1 MSILYLKSIEYHLN
15 KVMNIACDLDNCSS
29 DMLNSVISTYR
40 KVRLS
45 RLLDHEKFV
54 AIGGTQ
60 GAGKSTLL
68 STIYGLEDWLQLNN
82 GRGEQVPVFIYEKE
96 GISEPE
102 AIKVVFNTDTKMES
116 EKACDKEEFK
126 KIITQ
131 WNYNKIPEER
141 TFYVKLFV
149 PLVFNIPFG
158 WALLP
163 GYEIETRKNYAWQ
176 QLMRYVMTHALGVI
190 IVTSE
195 ERLAHDQANIISD
208 LTDSLESKKPVIAI
222 TRADTYR
229 EDKTKIADLTNRAK
243 EVYQVSDKEVVF
255 TGLDFENW
263 RDDFEKVVVSVLS
276 QDANVVQDKLH
287 SLTTVIVDE
296 IDDIITEF
304 NILTIEADMS
314 KGQQNEQIDK
324 MMEKFD
330 LSVSK
335 YKRELITQLSEQTSS
350 LANRAIKQAK
360 AEYDKEEVGFTNNLK
375 IGVKK
380 ITFNS
385 AKVDDKRKQRVRRHF
400 NSDNLMQ
407 SNLLAINQTAQNQ
420 LNFKISNN
428 YQGSSLLSY
437 EDDKVEKYDD
447 SQVDEVFQT
456 SVQRGLNTLLRKSEL
471 VQGDSDADNSIENAM
486 FALPALA
493 MEYSRI
499 VQAAYLQ
506 GTNENL
512 KSKLKN
518 KDLDVKDVQDLIQ
531 SMANDT
537 QMASN
542 NIKAIVGTIGSLAG
556 VDLID
561 GKLDG
566 RIDLFNEADTNSD
579 SNGGNAAQA
588 AALIATR
595 VAGLAMAV
603 GAVAFTAY
611 QASQSVAMSDRNNKE
626 FIELYARDL
635 ARNNNGHVIS
645 EYDEHMQKLS
655 EYLRSN
661 LEQMYGIGSTD
672 SQHQL
677 MVALNSLKNSRKELR
692 KLLKNEQL
700 NMV

>member
-1 MSILYLKSIEYHLN
+1 MSMQYLKSIEYHLN
-15 KVMNIACDLDNCSS
+15 KVMNIACDLDNCNS
-29 DMLNSVISTYR
+29 DTLNKVISTYR

-68 STIYGLEDWLQLNN
+68 STIYGLEDWLKLNN

-96 GISEPE
+96 GIEKPE
-102 AIKVVFNTDTKMES
+102 AIKVVFNTDSKIES
-116 EKACDKEEFK
+116 EKACDKDEFQ

-131 WNYNKIPEER
+131 WDYNELPEER

-149 PLVFNIPFG
+149 PPVFDIPFG

-163 GYEIETRKNYAWQ
+163 GYEIETQKNHAWQ

-195 ERLAHDQANIISD
+195 ERLAHDQANIIND
-208 LTDSLESKKPVIAI
+208 LKDSLELRNPVIAI

-229 EDKTKIADLTNRAK
+229 DDKAKLEDLTNRAK
-243 EVYQVSDKEVVF
+243 EVYQVSDKEIVF

-263 RDDFEKVVVSVLS
+263 RDDFEEVVVPILS
-276 QDANVVQDKLH
+276 QDASVVQDKLH
-287 SLTTVIVDE
+287 SLTAVIEDE

-304 NILTIEADMS
+304 NILTIDADIS
-314 KGQQNEQIDK
+314 KGRQNEQIDN

-330 LSVSK
+330 SSVSR
-335 YKRELITQLSEQTSS
+335 YKRELVKQLSEQTSS
-350 LANRAIKQAK
+350 LANRAIERAMS
-360 AEYDKEEVGFTNNLK
+360 EYDQEEVGFTNNLK
-375 IGVKK
+375 LGVKK

-385 AKVDDKRKQRVRRHF
+385 SKVEDARKQRVRKHF
-400 NSDNLMQ
+400 NSDNLMK

-420 LNFKISNN
+420 LNFEISNN
-428 YQGSSLLSY
+428 YQEGNLLCY
-437 EDDKVEKYDD
+437 ENNKVEPYDD
-447 SQVDEVFQT
+447 SQVDESFQK
-456 SVQRGLNTLLRKSEL
+456 SVQKGLNTLLKKNEL
-471 VQGDSDADNSIENAM
+471 VQSSNEGNSIENAM
-486 FALPALA
+486 SALPALA

-499 VQAAYLQ
+499 VQAAYLK
-506 GTNENL
+506 GSNENL
-512 KSKLKN
+512 KSKLQN
-518 KDLDVKDVQDLIQ
+518 KDLGINDIQDLIR
-531 SMANDT
+531 SMASET
-537 QMASN
+537 QMASS
-542 NIKAIVGTIGSLAG
+542 NIKAIVGTIGSLVG

-566 RIDLFNEADTNSD
+566 RIDLFNDTDAKSD
-579 SNGGNAAQA
+579 SNSASAAQA
-588 AALIATR
+588 AAVIGMR
-595 VAGLAMAV
+595 IAGLAMAV

-611 QASQSVAMSDRNNKE
+611 QASQTVAMSDRNNKE

-661 LEQMYGIGSTD
+661 LEQMYGIRSTD
-672 SQHQL
+672 SQHQM
-677 MVALNSLKNSRKELR
+677 MVALNSLKKSRKELR